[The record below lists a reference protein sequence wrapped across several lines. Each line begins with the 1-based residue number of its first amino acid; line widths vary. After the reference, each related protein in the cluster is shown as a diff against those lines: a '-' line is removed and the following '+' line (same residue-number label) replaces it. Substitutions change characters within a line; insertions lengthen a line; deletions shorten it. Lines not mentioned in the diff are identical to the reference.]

1 MQYSEHPPCLEAGR
15 FIERFWTLEV
25 DGAPDVQRIV
35 PDGRSELILNF
46 GAPFEAYCDGA
57 WVLQPVW
64 FFAGQITGPLLIRPT
79 GPARITG
86 VRFRP
91 EGAAQLFRLPMHELA
106 DRTPSLLDVAP
117 SLASSFNEATLST
130 IESSLCRQ
138 ARSGDP
144 LVTEAVR
151 LITERSGAQPIGAL
165 ATHLNISVRQL
176 ERRFESRV
184 GLPIKQFARMQR
196 FQRVFG
202 ELESEQASWAETAIA
217 CGYYD
222 QAHLI
227 RDFREFAGQPPAL
240 LLSGDELARHFLSHF
255 SKTAER
261 VRR

>member
-1 MQYSEHPPCLEAGR
+1 MHYSEHRPCLEAGR

-25 DGAPDVQRIV
+25 GGALNVQRIV

-46 GAPFEAYCDGA
+46 GAPFEAYRDGR
-57 WVLQPVW
+57 WMLQPSW

-79 GPARITG
+79 GPTRLIG
-86 VRFRP
+86 IRFRP
-91 EGAAQLFRLPMHELA
+91 EGAAQLFRMPMYELA
-106 DRTPSLLDVAP
+106 DRTPSLMEIAP
-117 SLASSFNEATLST
+117 SLANSFNDAALPA
-130 IESSLCRQ
+130 IESSLCLQ

-151 LITERSGAQPIGAL
+151 RITQRNGAQPIGVL
-165 ATHLNISVRQL
+165 ATHLNISIRQL

-202 ELESEQASWAETAIA
+202 ELETEQANWAETAIA

-255 SKTAER
+255 SKTADR

>member
-1 MQYSEHPPCLEAGR
+1 MQYSERKPGIETAG
-15 FIERFWTLEV
+15 FVDRFWNLNV
-25 DGAPDVQRIV
+25 DVACDVQRVV
-35 PDGRSELILNF
+35 PDGRPELIINA
-46 GAPFEAYCDGA
+46 GAPFETFRNGK
-57 WVLQPVW
+57 WSLQPAC

-79 GPARITG
+79 GPAHIVG

-91 EGAAQLFRLPMHELA
+91 QGAGQLFRFPMQQLANETPALSEL
-106 DRTPSLLDVAP
+106 VP
-117 SLASSFNEATLST
+117 SLADVIHEAAVPRL
-130 IESSLCRQ
+130 EAVLCRHV
-138 ARSGDP
+138 RDEDL
-144 LVTEAVR
+144 LVTEAVNR
-151 LITERSGAQPIGAL
+151 LTGTHGTYAIGAL
-165 ATHLNISVRQL
+165 ATHLNISIRQL

-202 ELESEQASWAETAIA
+202 ELETEGASWAETAIA

-227 RDFREFAGQPPAL
+227 RDFKEFAGQPPAL

-261 VRR
+261 ARR

>member
-1 MQYSEHPPCLEAGR
+1 MHYRERAPGIEASS
-15 FIERFWTLEV
+15 FIDRFWTLEV
-25 DGAPDVQRIV
+25 DGTPQVQRIV
-35 PDGRSELILNF
+35 PDGRPELIVNF
-46 GAPFEAYCDGA
+46 GAPFEAFRDGK
-57 WVLQPVW
+57 WTLQPTC

-79 GPARITG
+79 GPARIVG

-91 EGAAQLFRLPMHELA
+91 HGAGQLFRFPLQELA
-106 DRTPSLLDVAP
+106 DQTPPLRDVDRGLANSVIQATASTLESHLCKHAREQDSLV
-117 SLASSFNEATLST
+117 S
-130 IESSLCRQ
+130 
-138 ARSGDP
+138 
-144 LVTEAVR
+144 EAVNR
-151 LITERSGAQPIGAL
+151 IMQTHGAQAIGAL
-165 ATHLNISVRQL
+165 ATHLNISIRQL

-202 ELESEQASWAETAIA
+202 ELETEQANWAETAIA

-261 VRR
+261 IRR